1 MSRHKF
7 NVGKWLPSDQEFE
20 NKWVKKIYEEAK
32 SDENKNLLPPVQ
44 ALKELI
50 ESNRY
55 IWNLFQMMFD
65 EIPQKDV
72 DTPAGTPQ
80 VRDYHELLLVLNR
93 IIQRAPEFNTTG
105 LVGTPINAVLDYP
118 MGTRAGYVLFNDP
131 RVNAKMKGILDYWG
145 HYLQSPASSYVLNTS
160 DKGWL
165 STYALKEMAKE
176 ADGINFLDLFKTRS
190 KDPEK
195 KFGYVSW
202 DDFFTR
208 KFNPGIRPV
217 AEPDNDDVVANACE
231 SAPYRVARNFP
242 MKAKFWI
249 KGQPYSLIDLLHN
262 DPWTAKFEGG
272 TLYQAFL
279 SALSYHRWNSP
290 VSGTIVKAYN
300 LNGTYYGEA
309 LNQGFENPNGPDLVA
324 ANNSQAFLTSTATR
338 AVIFIK
344 ADNPKIGLMCFVAV
358 GMGDVSNNEITVRI
372 GQHVNKGDELGMFH
386 FGGST
391 HVLLFRP
398 EVNIDFDL
406 HGQKPGLDTTN
417 IKVRDT
423 IARITNI

>member
-1 MSRHKF
+1 MTRHKF

-20 NKWVKKIYEEAK
+20 NKWVKKVYEEAK
-32 SDENKNLLPPVQ
+32 SEENKKLLPPVQ

-93 IIQRAPEFNTTG
+93 LIQRAPKFNTTG
-105 LVGTPINAVLDYP
+105 LVDTPINAVLDYP

-131 RVNAKMKGILDYWG
+131 RVNAKIKNILDYWG
-145 HYLQSPASSYVLNTS
+145 RYLQSEESSYVLNTS

-165 STYALKEMAKE
+165 SPYALNEMAKE
-176 ADGINFLDLFKTRS
+176 AGGDNFVDVFAVHSTDVKQKL
-190 KDPEK
+190 
-195 KFGYVSW
+195 GYTSW

-208 KFNPGIRPV
+208 KFKPGIRPV
-217 AEPDNDDVVANACE
+217 ASPDDDDVIANACE
-231 SAPYRVARNFP
+231 SAPFRMAHDVP
-242 MKAKFWI
+242 LKAKFWI

-262 DPWTAKFEGG
+262 DPWTSKFEGG

-290 VSGTIVKAYN
+290 VSGKIVKAYN
-300 LNGTYYGEA
+300 LDSTYYGEA
-309 LNQGFENPNGPDLVA
+309 LAQGFENPNGPDKVA

-338 AVIFIK
+338 AVIFIQ

-372 GQHVNKGDELGMFH
+372 GQHVNKGDQLGMFH

-398 EVNIDFDL
+398 EVKLDFDM
-406 HGQKPGLDTTN
+406 HGQTPGLDKTN
-417 IKVRDT
+417 VKVREA
-423 IARITNI
+423 IAHVE

>member
-1 MSRHKF
+1 MTRHKF

-20 NKWVKKIYEEAK
+20 NKWVKKVYEEAK
-32 SDENKNLLPPVQ
+32 SEENKKLLPPVQ

-93 IIQRAPEFNTTG
+93 LIQRAPKFNTTG
-105 LVGTPINAVLDYP
+105 LVDTPINAVLDYP

-131 RVNAKMKGILDYWG
+131 RVNAKMKNILDYWG
-145 HYLQSPASSYVLNTS
+145 RYLQSEDVLNTS

-165 STYALKEMAKE
+165 SPYALNEIAKE
-176 ADGINFLDLFKTRS
+176 AGGDNFVDLFAVHSTDVKQ
-190 KDPEK
+190 KL
-195 KFGYVSW
+195 GYTSW

-208 KFNPGIRPV
+208 KFKPGIRPV
-217 AEPDNDDVVANACE
+217 ASPDDDDVIATNACE
-231 SAPYRVARNFP
+231 SAPFRIAHDVP
-242 MKAKFWI
+242 LKAKFWI

-262 DPWTAKFEGG
+262 DPWTSKFEGG

-290 VSGTIVKAYN
+290 VSGKIVKAYN
-300 LNGTYYGEA
+300 LDGTYYGEA
-309 LNQGFENPNGPDLVA
+309 LAQGFENPNGPDKVA
-324 ANNSQAFLTSTATR
+324 ANNFQAFLTSTATR
-338 AVIFIK
+338 AVIFIQ

-372 GQHVNKGDELGMFH
+372 GQHVNKGDQLGMFH

-398 EVNIDFDL
+398 EVKLDFDM
-406 HGQKPGLDTTN
+406 HGQTPGLDTTN
-417 IKVRDT
+417 IKVREA
-423 IARITNI
+423 IARVE

>member
-105 LVGTPINAVLDYP
+105 LVGTPINAVLYYP

-231 SAPYRVARNFP
+231 SAPYRVARNLP

>member
-65 EIPQKDV
+65 DIPQKDV

-176 ADGINFLDLFKTRS
+176 ADGVNFLDLFKTRS

-231 SAPYRVARNFP
+231 SAPYRVARNLP

>member
-176 ADGINFLDLFKTRS
+176 ADGINFLGLFKTRS

-231 SAPYRVARNFP
+231 SAPYRVARNLP

>member
-1 MSRHKF
+1 MTRHKF

-20 NKWVKKIYEEAK
+20 NKWVKKVYEEAK
-32 SDENKNLLPPVQ
+32 SEENKKLLPPVQ

-93 IIQRAPEFNTTG
+93 LIQRAPEFNTTG
-105 LVGTPINAVLDYP
+105 LVDTPINAVLDYP
-118 MGTRAGYVLFNDP
+118 MGTRTGYVLFNDP
-131 RVNAKMKGILDYWG
+131 RVNAKMKNILDYWG
-145 HYLQSPASSYVLNTS
+145 RYLQSEDSSYVLNTS

-165 STYALKEMAKE
+165 SPYALNEIAKE
-176 ADGINFLDLFKTRS
+176 AGGDNFVDLFAVHSTDVKQ
-190 KDPEK
+190 KL
-195 KFGYVSW
+195 GYTSW

-208 KFNPGIRPV
+208 KFKPGIRPV
-217 AEPDNDDVVANACE
+217 ASPDDDDVIANACE
-231 SAPYRVARNFP
+231 SAPFRMAHDVP
-242 MKAKFWI
+242 LKAKFWI

-262 DPWTAKFEGG
+262 DPWTSKFEGG

-290 VSGTIVKAYN
+290 VSGKIVKAYN
-300 LNGTYYGEA
+300 LDGTYYGEA
-309 LNQGFENPNGPDLVA
+309 LAQGFENPNGPDKVA

-338 AVIFIK
+338 AVIFIQ

-372 GQHVNKGDELGMFH
+372 GQHVNKGDQLGMFH

-398 EVNIDFDL
+398 EVKLDFDM
-406 HGQKPGLDTTN
+406 HGQTPGLDTTN
-417 IKVRDT
+417 IKVREA
-423 IARITNI
+423 IVRVE

>member
-1 MSRHKF
+1 MTRHKF

-20 NKWVKKIYEEAK
+20 NKWVKKVYEEAK
-32 SDENKNLLPPVQ
+32 SEENNKLLPPVQ

-93 IIQRAPEFNTTG
+93 LIQRAPEFNTTG
-105 LVGTPINAVLDYP
+105 LVDTPINAVLDYP

-131 RVNAKMKGILDYWG
+131 RVNAKMKNILDYWG
-145 HYLQSPASSYVLNTS
+145 RYLQSEESSYVLNTS

-165 STYALKEMAKE
+165 SPYALNEMAKE
-176 ADGINFLDLFKTRS
+176 AGGDNFVDLFAVRS
-190 KDPEK
+190 TDVKQK
-195 KFGYVSW
+195 LGYTSW

-208 KFNPGIRPV
+208 KFKPGIRPV
-217 AEPDNDDVVANACE
+217 ASPDDDDVIANACE
-231 SAPYRVARNFP
+231 SAPFRMAHDVP
-242 MKAKFWI
+242 LKAKFWI

-262 DPWTAKFEGG
+262 DPWTSKFEGG
-272 TLYQAFL
+272 TLY
-279 SALSYHRWNSP
+279 
-290 VSGTIVKAYN
+290 
-300 LNGTYYGEA
+300 
-309 LNQGFENPNGPDLVA
+309 
-324 ANNSQAFLTSTATR
+324 QAFLTSTATR
-338 AVIFIK
+338 AVIFIQ

-372 GQHVNKGDELGMFH
+372 GQHVNKGDQLGMFH

-398 EVNIDFDL
+398 EVKLDFDM
-406 HGQKPGLDTTN
+406 HGQTPGLDTTN
-417 IKVRDT
+417 IKVREA
-423 IARITNI
+423 IARVE

>member
-1 MSRHKF
+1 M
-7 NVGKWLPSDQEFE
+7 GK
-20 NKWVKKIYEEAK
+20 KVYEEAK
-32 SDENKNLLPPVQ
+32 SEENKNLLPPLQ

-50 ESNRY
+50 ESDRY

-93 IIQRAPEFNTTG
+93 LIQRAPEFNTTG
-105 LVGTPINAVLDYP
+105 LVGTSINAVLDYP

-145 HYLQSPASSYVLNTS
+145 RYLQSEDSSYVLNTS

-165 STYALKEMAKE
+165 SSYALNEMAKA
-176 ADGINFLDLFKTRS
+176 ADGDNFLDLFAVRS
-190 KDPEK
+190 TDVKQK
-195 KFGYVSW
+195 LGYTSW

-208 KFNPGIRPV
+208 KFKAGIRPI
-217 AEPDNDDVVANACE
+217 ASPDDDDVIANACE
-231 SAPYRVARNFP
+231 SAPFRIAHDVP
-242 MKAKFWI
+242 LKAKFWI
-249 KGQPYSLIDLLHN
+249 KGQPYSLINLLHN
-262 DPWTAKFEGG
+262 DPWTSKFEGG

-290 VSGTIVKAYN
+290 VSGKIVKAYN
-300 LNGTYYGEA
+300 LDGTYYGEA
-309 LNQGFENPNGPDLVA
+309 LAQGFENPNGPDKVA

-338 AVIFIK
+338 AVIFIQ

-358 GMGDVSNNEITVRI
+358 GMGDVSNNEITMRI
-372 GQHVNKGDELGMFH
+372 GQHVNKGDQLGMFH

-398 EVNIDFDL
+398 EVKLDFDM
-406 HGQKPGLDTTN
+406 HGQTPGLDTTN
-417 IKVRDT
+417 IKVREA
-423 IARITNI
+423 IAHVE